1 MTIRKK
7 KFGWANIEIP
17 VLGQGTWMIEG
28 DQLQERKA
36 IEALRLGIDLG
47 LNHIDTA
54 EMYGNGRAEEL
65 VGEAISTRRS
75 EVFLV
80 SKVLPQNASYKG
92 TLKACERSLKR
103 LKTEWLDLYLLHWQG
118 QYPIK
123 ETMRAMETLVDQG
136 KIRFIG
142 VSNFDLDQI
151 KEAEQALNHHRLL
164 CNQVLYHL
172 GDRGIERHL
181 IPYCSAQEISV
192 VAYSPFGHS
201 DFPSLHSKG
210 GKILS
215 EIASSR
221 GRTIRQIILNFLT
234 RNPAVF
240 TIPKASKTQHIHENS
255 GSTDWDLLKEDIEI
269 IDQAFP
275 APDYDVPLGML

>member
-1 MTIRKK
+1 MAISKK

-36 IEALRLGIDLG
+36 IEALRLGLDLG
-47 LNHIDTA
+47 LSHIDTA
-54 EMYGNGRAEEL
+54 EMYGDGRAEEL
-65 VGEAISTRRS
+65 VGEAISERRS

-92 TLKACERSLKR
+92 TLKACEQSLKR

-123 ETMRAMETLVDQG
+123 ETMRAMETLADQG

-151 KEAEQALNHHRLL
+151 KEAEQALDHHRLL

-172 GDRGIERHL
+172 GDRGIERRL
-181 IPYCSAQEISV
+181 IPYCSAQKISV

-201 DFPSLHSKG
+201 NFPSLNSKG

-240 TIPKASKTQHIHENS
+240 TIPKASKIQHVHENS
-255 GSTDWDLLKEDIEI
+255 GSTDWNLLKEDVEA
-269 IDQAFP
+269 IDQVFP
-275 APDYDVPLGML
+275 GPNYDVPLGML

>member
-1 MTIRKK
+1 MTIRNK

-54 EMYGNGRAEEL
+54 EMYGDGRAEEL

-123 ETMRAMETLVDQG
+123 ETMRAMETLADQG

-240 TIPKASKTQHIHENS
+240 TIPKASKTQHVHENS

>member
-36 IEALRLGIDLG
+36 IEALRLGLDLG
-47 LNHIDTA
+47 LSHIDTA
-54 EMYGNGRAEEL
+54 EMYGDGRAEEL

-92 TLKACERSLKR
+92 PLKACERSLKR

-240 TIPKASKTQHIHENS
+240 TIPKASKTQHIH
-255 GSTDWDLLKEDIEI
+255 
-269 IDQAFP
+269 
-275 APDYDVPLGML
+275 

>member
-1 MTIRKK
+1 MTIRNK

-36 IEALRLGIDLG
+36 IEALRLGLDLG
-47 LNHIDTA
+47 LSHIDTA

-142 VSNFDLDQI
+142 VSNFDLDQV

-210 GKILS
+210 GKLLS

-240 TIPKASKTQHIHENS
+240 TIPKASKTQHVHENS